1 MVQSTSESNHIS
13 FVSFP
18 KTGGGLHESCD
29 SQGPADIAKTQKGEP
44 SGICSF
50 AEMFREE
57 NCKQLFFFPTYRN
70 FTNTRSPIFSSRSP
84 FLTDP
89 VSERLETDSLFVL
102 ARLEDG
108 VVGVV
113 AVEAFLAVA
122 VLEGSAVFVA
132 TLPTEGV
139 GDAARD
145 VGAV

>member
-1 MVQSTSESNHIS
+1 M
-13 FVSFP
+13 
-18 KTGGGLHESCD
+18 
-29 SQGPADIAKTQKGEP
+29 
-44 SGICSF
+44 
-50 AEMFREE
+50 
-57 NCKQLFFFPTYRN
+57 
-70 FTNTRSPIFSSRSP
+70 
-84 FLTDP
+84 TDP

-108 VVGVV
+108 VAGVAGVVGVVAVV

-122 VLEGSAVFVA
+122 VLEGGAVFVA

>member
-1 MVQSTSESNHIS
+1 MVQSTSESNYIS
-13 FVSFP
+13 FVSFL
-18 KTGGGLHESCD
+18 KTGGGLRESCD

-44 SGICSF
+44 SDICSF

-57 NCKQLFFFPTYRN
+57 NCRQLFFSTYRN

-102 ARLEDG
+102 ARLDDG
-108 VVGVV
+108 VAGVV

>member
-1 MVQSTSESNHIS
+1 MSHVILKALLTLLKHKRENLQI
-13 FVSFP
+13 FVALLKCSGK
-18 KTGGGLHESCD
+18 KTVG
-29 SQGPADIAKTQKGEP
+29 
-44 SGICSF
+44 
-50 AEMFREE
+50 
-57 NCKQLFFFPTYRN
+57 NFFFSTYRN

-108 VVGVV
+108 VAGVV

>member
-1 MVQSTSESNHIS
+1 MSHVILKALLTLLKHKRENLQIFVALLKCPGKKTVSN
-13 FVSFP
+13 
-18 KTGGGLHESCD
+18 
-29 SQGPADIAKTQKGEP
+29 
-44 SGICSF
+44 
-50 AEMFREE
+50 
-57 NCKQLFFFPTYRN
+57 FFFLIFSTYRN

-108 VVGVV
+108 VAGVV

-122 VLEGSAVFVA
+122 VLEGSAVFEA

>member
-18 KTGGGLHESCD
+18 KTGGGLRESCD

-44 SGICSF
+44 SDFCSF
-50 AEMFREE
+50 AEMLREE
-57 NCKQLFFFPTYRN
+57 NCKQIFSTYRN

-108 VVGVV
+108 VAGVV

>member
-13 FVSFP
+13 FVSFL
-18 KTGGGLHESCD
+18 KTGGALRESCD

-44 SGICSF
+44 SDICSF

-57 NCKQLFFFPTYRN
+57 NCRQLFFSTYRN

-108 VVGVV
+108 VAGVV

>member
-1 MVQSTSESNHIS
+1 MSHVILKALLTLLKHKRENLQIFVALLKCLGKKTVSN
-13 FVSFP
+13 F
-18 KTGGGLHESCD
+18 
-29 SQGPADIAKTQKGEP
+29 
-44 SGICSF
+44 
-50 AEMFREE
+50 
-57 NCKQLFFFPTYRN
+57 FFFPTYRN

>member
-13 FVSFP
+13 FVSFL
-18 KTGGGLHESCD
+18 KTGGGLRESCD

-44 SGICSF
+44 SDICSF

-57 NCKQLFFFPTYRN
+57 NCRQLFFSTYRN

-108 VVGVV
+108 VAGVV